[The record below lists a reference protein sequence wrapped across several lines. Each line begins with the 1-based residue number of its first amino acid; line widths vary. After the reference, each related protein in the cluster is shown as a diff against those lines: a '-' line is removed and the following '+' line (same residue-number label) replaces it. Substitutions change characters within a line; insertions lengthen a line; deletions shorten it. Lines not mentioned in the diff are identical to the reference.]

1 MWYYR
6 FKYGKRLTYLHIAY
20 VRDSLSIAKCQ
31 KLSSFIQANCHTQ
44 DRTSKLTAVHSR

>member
-6 FKYGKRLTYLHIAY
+6 FKYEKRLTYLHIAY

-31 KLSSFIQANCHTQ
+31 KLSSFIQ
-44 DRTSKLTAVHSR
+44 TATLKTGPQS